1 MKNFRVF
8 RQFVCG
14 SLAGVSVML
23 MISCG
28 SSKQAQNDAMM
39 MQMMQMMQQQ
49 QMQQQQMQNQQMQNQ
64 QQSQQQAQSA
74 STNGLGI
81 EIAKSPAQQYAEAA
95 DATTMRAWAS
105 YNGFADDQL
114 EQVAAGMARGELA
127 NMLAMFV
134 QNALENFVDRATMQG
149 QTSDGAAKKNI
160 KDGEVKTK
168 LKVVSEALIK
178 GSKMVRSNRYA
189 QADGTH
195 TAYVCVEIDPK
206 MIAEKIKNDNALIN
220 AISDD
225 ERLKIAFKS
234 KMFDEEME
242 SSFEQFRAEQA
253 ASKAQ

>member
-1 MKNFRVF
+1 MKNIRVF
-8 RQFVCG
+8 KQFVCG
-14 SLAGVSVML
+14 SLAGVSM
-23 MISCG
+23 MFMASCG

-49 QMQQQQMQNQQMQNQ
+49 QQTQQPQQQT
-64 QQSQQQAQSA
+64 QSA
-74 STNGLGI
+74 SANSLGV

-114 EQVAAGMARGELA
+114 EQVAANIARGELA
-127 NMLAMFV
+127 NMLAVFV
-134 QNALENFVDRATMQG
+134 QNALEDFVDRATVQG
-149 QTSDGAAKKNI
+149 QTSDGAAKKKI
-160 KDGEVKTK
+160 KDDEVQTK

-178 GSKMVRSNRYA
+178 GSKMVRSNRYG

-195 TAYVCVEIDPK
+195 TAYVCVEIEPK
-206 MIAEKIKNDNALIN
+206 MIAEKIKNDAALIN

-234 KMFDEEME
+234 KMFDEEMQ
-242 SSFEQFRAEQA
+242 SSFERFREEQA

>member
-1 MKNFRVF
+1 MKSIRVF
-8 RQFVCG
+8 KQFVCG
-14 SLAGVSVML
+14 SLAGVSM
-23 MISCG
+23 MFMASCG

-49 QMQQQQMQNQQMQNQ
+49 QQN
-64 QQSQQQAQSA
+64 QQSQQQTQSA
-74 STNGLGI
+74 SANSLGV

-114 EQVAAGMARGELA
+114 EQVAAGIARGELA
-127 NMLAMFV
+127 NMLAVFV
-134 QNALENFVDRATMQG
+134 QNALEDFVDRATVQG
-149 QTSDGAAKKNI
+149 QTSDGAAKKKI
-160 KDGEVKTK
+160 KDDEVQTK

-178 GSKMVRSNRYA
+178 GSKMVRSNRYG

-195 TAYVCVEIDPK
+195 TAYVCVEIEPK
-206 MIAEKIKNDNALIN
+206 MIAEKIKNDAALIN

-234 KMFDEEME
+234 KMFDEEMQ
-242 SSFEQFRAEQA
+242 SSFERFREEQA

>member
-1 MKNFRVF
+1 MKDFRVF
-8 RQFVCG
+8 KQFVCG
-14 SLAGVSVML
+14 SLAGVSM
-23 MISCG
+23 MFMASCG

-49 QMQQQQMQNQQMQNQ
+49 QQN
-64 QQSQQQAQSA
+64 QQSQQQTQSA
-74 STNGLGI
+74 SANSLGV

-114 EQVAAGMARGELA
+114 EQVAAGIARGELA
-127 NMLAMFV
+127 NMLAVFV
-134 QNALENFVDRATMQG
+134 QNALEDFVDRATVQG
-149 QTSDGAAKKNI
+149 QTSDGAAKKKI
-160 KDGEVKTK
+160 KDDEVQTK

-178 GSKMVRSNRYA
+178 GSKMVRSNRYG

-195 TAYVCVEIDPK
+195 TAYVCVEIEPK
-206 MIAEKIKNDNALIN
+206 MIAEKIKNDAALIN

-234 KMFDEEME
+234 KMFDEEMQ
-242 SSFEQFRAEQA
+242 SSFERFREEQA

>member
-1 MKNFRVF
+1 MKDFRVF
-8 RQFVCG
+8 KQFVCG
-14 SLAGVSVML
+14 SLAGVSM
-23 MISCG
+23 MFMASCG

-49 QMQQQQMQNQQMQNQ
+49 QNQQPQQQT
-64 QQSQQQAQSA
+64 QSA
-74 STNGLGI
+74 SANSLGV

-114 EQVAAGMARGELA
+114 EQIAAGIARGELS
-127 NMLAMFV
+127 NMLAVFI
-134 QNALENFVDRATMQG
+134 QNSLENFVDRSVKQG
-149 QTSDGAAKKNI
+149 QTGDGAAKARI
-160 KDGEVKTK
+160 KDDKVQTK
-168 LKVVSEALIK
+168 LKAASEELIK
-178 GSKMVRSNRYA
+178 GSKMVRSNRYG

-195 TAYVCVEIDPK
+195 TAYVCVEIEPK
-206 MIAEKIKNDNALIN
+206 MIAEKIKNDAALIN

-234 KMFDEEME
+234 KMFDEEMQ
-242 SSFEQFRAEQA
+242 SSFERFREEQA

>member
-1 MKNFRVF
+1 MKNNRVF
-8 RQFVCG
+8 KQFVCG
-14 SLAGVSVML
+14 SLAGISVLFMA
-23 MISCG
+23 SCG

-49 QMQQQQMQNQQMQNQ
+49 QQNQVQQQQNQGQ
-64 QQSQQQAQSA
+64 QKA
-74 STNGLGI
+74 SGSSLGM

-114 EQVAAGMARGELA
+114 ENVAAGIARGELS
-127 NMLAMFV
+127 NMLAVFV
-134 QNALENFVDRATMQG
+134 ENALTDYVDRVTKQG
-149 QTSDGAAKKNI
+149 QTSDGAAKKKI
-160 KDGEVKTK
+160 KDDEVQTK

-195 TAYVCVEIDPK
+195 TAYVCVEIVPQ
-206 MIAEKIKNDNALIN
+206 MIAEKIKNDAALIN
-220 AISDD
+220 AITDD
-225 ERLKIAFKS
+225 EALKIAFKS
-234 KMFDEEME
+234 KMFDEEMQN
-242 SSFEQFRAEQA
+242 SFERFRDEQA

>member
-8 RQFVCG
+8 KQFVCG
-14 SLAGVSVML
+14 SLAGVSVMF
-23 MISCG
+23 MASCG

-49 QMQQQQMQNQQMQNQ
+49 Q
-64 QQSQQQAQSA
+64 QQSQGQQKT
-74 STNGLGI
+74 STNSLGM
-81 EIAKSPAQQYAEAA
+81 EIAKSPAQQYAEEA

-114 EQVAAGMARGELA
+114 ELVAAGIARGELA
-127 NMLAMFV
+127 NMLAVFV
-134 QNALENFVDRATMQG
+134 QNGLENFVDRATVQG
-149 QTSDGAAKKNI
+149 LSSDGAAKKKI
-160 KDGEVKTK
+160 KDDEVQTK

-178 GSKMVRSNRYA
+178 GSKMVRSNRYG
-189 QADGTH
+189 QTDGTH

-206 MIAEKIKNDNALIN
+206 MVAEKIKNDAALIN

-234 KMFDEEME
+234 KMFDEEMQ
-242 SSFEQFRAEQA
+242 SSFERFREEQA
-253 ASKAQ
+253 SNKAQ

>member
-1 MKNFRVF
+1 MKDFRVF
-8 RQFVCG
+8 KQFVCG
-14 SLAGVSVML
+14 SLAGVSM
-23 MISCG
+23 MFMASCG

-49 QMQQQQMQNQQMQNQ
+49 QQN
-64 QQSQQQAQSA
+64 QQSQQQTQSA
-74 STNGLGI
+74 SANSLGV

-114 EQVAAGMARGELA
+114 EQVAAGIARGELA
-127 NMLAMFV
+127 NMLAVFV
-134 QNALENFVDRATMQG
+134 QNALEDFVDRATVQG
-149 QTSDGAAKKNI
+149 QTSDGAAKKKI
-160 KDGEVKTK
+160 KDDEVQTK

-178 GSKMVRSNRYA
+178 GSKMVRSNHYG

-195 TAYVCVEIDPK
+195 TAYVCVEIEPK
-206 MIAEKIKNDNALIN
+206 MIAEKIKNDAALIN

-234 KMFDEEME
+234 KMFDEEMQ
-242 SSFEQFRAEQA
+242 SSFERFREEQA

>member
-1 MKNFRVF
+1 MKNIRVF
-8 RQFVCG
+8 KQFVCG
-14 SLAGVSVML
+14 SLAGVSM
-23 MISCG
+23 MFMASCG

-49 QMQQQQMQNQQMQNQ
+49 QQTQQPQQQT
-64 QQSQQQAQSA
+64 QSA
-74 STNGLGI
+74 SANSLGV

-114 EQVAAGMARGELA
+114 EQVAAGIARGELA
-127 NMLAMFV
+127 NMLAVFV
-134 QNALENFVDRATMQG
+134 QNALEDFVDRATVQG
-149 QTSDGAAKKNI
+149 QTSDGAAKKKI
-160 KDGEVKTK
+160 KDDEVQTK

-178 GSKMVRSNRYA
+178 GSKMVRSNRYG

-195 TAYVCVEIDPK
+195 TAYVCVEIEPK
-206 MIAEKIKNDNALIN
+206 MIAEKIKNDAALIN

-234 KMFDEEME
+234 KMFDEEMQ
-242 SSFEQFRAEQA
+242 SSFERFREEQA

>member
-1 MKNFRVF
+1 MKDFRVF
-8 RQFVCG
+8 KQFVCG
-14 SLAGVSVML
+14 SLAGVSM
-23 MISCG
+23 MFMASCG

-49 QMQQQQMQNQQMQNQ
+49 QNQQPQQQT
-64 QQSQQQAQSA
+64 QSA
-74 STNGLGI
+74 SANSLGV

-114 EQVAAGMARGELA
+114 EQVAAGIARGELA
-127 NMLAMFV
+127 NMLAVFV
-134 QNALENFVDRATMQG
+134 QNALEDFVDRATVQG
-149 QTSDGAAKKNI
+149 QTSDGAAKKKI
-160 KDGEVKTK
+160 KDDEVQTK

-178 GSKMVRSNRYA
+178 GSKMVRSNRYG
-189 QADGTH
+189 QPDGTH
-195 TAYVCVEIDPK
+195 TAYVCVEIEPK
-206 MIAEKIKNDNALIN
+206 MIAEKIKNDAALIN

-234 KMFDEEME
+234 KMFDEEMQ
-242 SSFEQFRAEQA
+242 SSFERFREEQA

>member
-1 MKNFRVF
+1 MKDFRVF
-8 RQFVCG
+8 KQFVCG
-14 SLAGVSVML
+14 SLAGVSM
-23 MISCG
+23 MFMASCG

-49 QMQQQQMQNQQMQNQ
+49 QQN
-64 QQSQQQAQSA
+64 QQSQQQTQSA
-74 STNGLGI
+74 SANSLGV

-114 EQVAAGMARGELA
+114 EQVAAGIARGELA
-127 NMLAMFV
+127 NMLAVFV
-134 QNALENFVDRATMQG
+134 QNALEDFVDRATVQG
-149 QTSDGAAKKNI
+149 QTSDGAAKKKI
-160 KDGEVKTK
+160 KDDEVQTK

-178 GSKMVRSNRYA
+178 GSKMVRSNRYG

-195 TAYVCVEIDPK
+195 TAYVCVEIEPK
-206 MIAEKIKNDNALIN
+206 MIAEKIKNDAALIN

-234 KMFDEEME
+234 KMFDEEKQ
-242 SSFEQFRAEQA
+242 SSFERFREEQA

>member
-1 MKNFRVF
+1 MKDLRIFK
-8 RQFVCG
+8 QFVCG
-14 SLAGVSVML
+14 SLAGISVMF
-23 MISCG
+23 MVSCG
-28 SSKQAQNDAMM
+28 SSKKVQDDAMM

-49 QMQQQQMQNQQMQNQ
+49 SQGQQK
-64 QQSQQQAQSA
+64 ASA
-74 STNGLGI
+74 NSLGV

-127 NMLAMFV
+127 NMLAVFV
-134 QNALENFVDRATMQG
+134 QNALENFVDRATIQG
-149 QTSDGAAKKNI
+149 QTSDGAAKRKI
-160 KDGEVKTK
+160 KDDEVQTK

-178 GSKMVRSNRYA
+178 GSKMVRSNRYG
-189 QADGTH
+189 QTDGTH
-195 TAYVCVEIDPK
+195 TAYVCVEIEPK
-206 MIAEKIKNDNALIN
+206 MIAEKIKNDAALIN

-242 SSFEQFRAEQA
+242 SSFEKFRSEQA
-253 ASKAQ
+253 ASRAQ